1 MSWYYR
7 EGVHAAAAGRDL
19 VLLDLTADAY
29 SCIPE
34 AGSLGSQF
42 DIHIDRLDDG
52 AQALLRDA
60 GLIVSQQPS
69 SVGSTLPQKATRDLV
84 VDLLAPLP
92 VRDVLGVLAARAEL
106 RRAGPDP
113 TVSDL
118 LAAVG
123 PRSETSPDRDLI
135 FRLSNVVD
143 RLMPWMPGPVLCL
156 QRSALLRRVLAR
168 HGQSTDW
175 VFGVRTWPFRAHC
188 WLQFDDVCL
197 TDDAERLRAYTPILV
212 R

>member
-135 FRLSNVVD
+135 FRPLQCRRPADAMDARSRPLPSAIRPASPCSRSPWPVH
-143 RLMPWMPGPVLCL
+143 RLG
-156 QRSALLRRVLAR
+156 LRRENLALSR
-168 HGQSTDW
+168 PLLAS
-175 VFGVRTWPFRAHC
+175 VRR
-188 WLQFDDVCL
+188 
-197 TDDAERLRAYTPILV
+197 RLSD
-212 R
+212 